1 LPLKKRRNNPGGLF
15 SRKLPPWSPRKSFL
29 LEGTRG
35 LAPLPNKEDL
45 MSELLKEMS
54 AMSGKL
60 HSFIIKTKDKEE
72 QKKLLEKY
80 FQLNDQVE
88 KLAKQTF
95 DENDGFY
102 QDTIDKIMET
112 ERVIKE
118 FKAKQIELINVFVHL
133 IDIIANVEKIILGWK
148 TGNGK

>member
-1 LPLKKRRNNPGGLF
+1 
-15 SRKLPPWSPRKSFL
+15 
-29 LEGTRG
+29 
-35 LAPLPNKEDL
+35 
-45 MSELLKEMS
+45 MSVLLKEMS

-60 HSFIIKTKDKEE
+60 QSLILKTKDKEE

-102 QDTIDKIMET
+102 RDTIDKIMET

-118 FKAKQIELINVFVHL
+118 FKAKQIELIEVFVHI

>member
-1 LPLKKRRNNPGGLF
+1 MH
-15 SRKLPPWSPRKSFL
+15 
-29 LEGTRG
+29 
-35 LAPLPNKEDL
+35 NKEYI
-45 MSELLKEMS
+45 MSALLKEMS
-54 AMSGKL
+54 TMSGKF
-60 HSFIIKTKDKEE
+60 HSLIIKTKDKEE

-80 FQLNDQVE
+80 FQLNDQIE

-102 QDTIDKIMET
+102 QETIDKIRGT
-112 ERVIKE
+112 EQVIKE
-118 FKAKQIELINVFVHL
+118 FKAKQIQSIEVFVHI